1 MKTKNTLTL
10 YQEKT
15 RPAFAE
21 SFGQANPM
29 AVPRILKV
37 VVNAG
42 IGKDLKDQKKVDE
55 VVESLTVITGQ
66 HAVFTRAKKAIAG
79 FKIREGQEVGVR
91 VTLHGKRMWDFLD
104 RLVHVA
110 LPRVRDF
117 RGIPQTAV
125 DESGNLNIGIREHLV
140 FPEIV
145 AEKVQHTFGFQVTV
159 VSTARNKKEGE
170 ALFRS
175 LSFPI
180 QTEVTPLE

>member
-1 MKTKNTLTL
+1 MKTKNTQTL
-10 YQEKT
+10 YKEKT

-21 SFGQANPM
+21 SFGLTNLM
-29 AVPRILKV
+29 AVPRVLKV

-42 IGKDLKDQKKVDE
+42 IGKNLKDQKKVDE

-66 HAVFTRAKKAIAG
+66 HAVFTQAKKAIAG

-91 VTLHGKRMWDFLD
+91 VTLHGKRLWDFLD

-175 LSFPI
+175 LGFPI
-180 QTEVTPLE
+180 QTEVTPVD